1 MKNFAGKLQWLGSC
15 SVAIVEAS
23 GRAESIRG
31 TQGKNCGHIQNSIQ
45 NSNGRKRQA
54 KSVYQLAAGP
64 LQWLPS
70 TSGRAETLG
79 ALSQKL

>member
-31 TQGKNCGHIQNSIQ
+31 TQGKNCGHIQNS
-45 NSNGRKRQA
+45 NGRKRQES
-54 KSVYQLAAGP
+54 SVYQLAAGP

-70 TSGRAETLG
+70 TSGRAEHWEH
-79 ALSQKL
+79 